1 MGWGGGGGRILD
13 GPPPFWVIPSPRFRY
28 ARRQHRR
35 LQEEAEP
42 TVTLE
47 KVGAWG
53 GGKGGETHPP
63 SPFTTS
69 PPPLMS
75 PPNDVPPQVMAAV
88 TEISVGL
95 RDARGRLERLEQIL
109 GAGQPPRDPPPPH
122 PETPPPPQDPHHP
135 KGLVPP

>member
-1 MGWGGGGGRILD
+1 MSPLIPMSPLPRCPPSSVPVLCEFCRAPGGCTA
-13 GPPPFWVIPSPRFRY
+13 PPPQPPAAGVWERRLLAAIEGFRY

-47 KVGAWG
+47 KV
-53 GGKGGETHPP
+53 
-63 SPFTTS
+63 
-69 PPPLMS
+69 
-75 PPNDVPPQVMAAV
+75 MAAV

-95 RDARGRLERLEQIL
+95 RDARGRLERLEHIL